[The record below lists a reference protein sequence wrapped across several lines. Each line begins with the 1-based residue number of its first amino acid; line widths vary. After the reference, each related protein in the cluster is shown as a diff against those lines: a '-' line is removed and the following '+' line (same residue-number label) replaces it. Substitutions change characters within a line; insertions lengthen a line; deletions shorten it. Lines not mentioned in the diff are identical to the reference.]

1 MNLARL
7 ALVAAALALGVLE
20 WAVSPKDTPAI
31 LVTDIAA
38 GWAFCAGGLI
48 NLGGT
53 RARRMA
59 LLFEVVGFSWLLGAL
74 VPSLLD
80 VYRGP
85 LVHLL
90 IAYPTGRVGGR
101 LQRAVVVA
109 AYLSGLFGQLPG
121 VGTTAPLLL
130 TIVAILIT
138 RTATRASGPEA
149 RGRAAAAVAAVAI
162 AAVAVLLAVGTSVG
176 ALDPDTGRW
185 AYALVLGA
193 TGIALA
199 ADLRWGGWARDT
211 VARVIIELGDRDE
224 PTTLRSLIA
233 DALGDRSLVIGYA
246 TGEAGTYVDDAG
258 HSIALPDR
266 LAPRSVTTLAVDG
279 EEVGI
284 LIRAGEVETDEALV
298 EGVAAAAQLAIAN
311 ARLQRQAR
319 RTINDLATSR
329 QRLLAAADEERSRI
343 DQELEVGVGQ
353 RLAKA
358 ERLLTQQAET
368 DEEDQVSRKLVDEL
382 RLVSDELRELTDG
395 LGAGSRVT
403 GGLGPA
409 VARAREGFA
418 DPDRHRHPWGSL
430 APARRDDGVFRL
442 LRGSRECCQARPCVP
457 GQRSRWHGSPVTWSS
472 RSWTTAAA
480 VPTLPPGPAFADSPT
495 GLRRSEGPWRSR
507 PG

>member
-1 MNLARL
+1 M
-7 ALVAAALALGVLE
+7 
-20 WAVSPKDTPAI
+20 
-31 LVTDIAA
+31 
-38 GWAFCAGGLI
+38 
-48 NLGGT
+48 
-53 RARRMA
+53 
-59 LLFEVVGFSWLLGAL
+59 
-74 VPSLLD
+74 
-80 VYRGP
+80 
-85 LVHLL
+85 HLL

-176 ALDPDTGRW
+176 ALDPDAGRW

-233 DALGDRSLVIGYA
+233 DALGDRSLMIGYA

-358 ERLLTQQAET
+358 ERLLTQQSET

-430 APARRDDGVFRL
+430 APARRDDGV
-442 LRGSRECCQARPCVP
+442 LRAAARVSRMLPSTPMRPGSAFALAR
-457 GQRSRWHGSPVTWSS
+457 SPVTWSS

>member
-1 MNLARL
+1 MIPRMNLARL
-7 ALVAAALALGVLE
+7 AAVAAALALGALE

-48 NLGGT
+48 TLGGT
-53 RARRMA
+53 RPRRMA
-59 LLFEVVGFSWLLGAL
+59 LLFEAVGISWLFGAL

-109 AYLSGLFGQLPG
+109 AYLSGLFGQLPE
-121 VGTTAPLLL
+121 VAATAPLL
-130 TIVAILIT
+130 TVIVALLAT
-138 RTATRASGPEA
+138 RTAVRTSGPEA
-149 RGRAAAAVAAVAI
+149 RGRAAAAVAAWAI
-162 AAVAVLLAVGTSVG
+162 AAVAFVLTVGTSVG
-176 ALDPDTGRW
+176 SLDPDAGRW
-185 AYALVLGA
+185 IYALVLGA

-233 DALGDRSLVIGYA
+233 DALGDQSLMIGYA

-258 HSIALPDR
+258 HSIALADR
-266 LAPRSVTTLAVDG
+266 LASRSVTTLAVDG

-358 ERLLTQQAET
+358 ERLLTEQAET
-368 DEEDQVSRKLVDEL
+368 DEENQVSRELVTSYA
-382 RLVSDELRELTDG
+382 RQRRAPRAHGRPWSGLTRHRR
-395 LGAGSRVT
+395 S
-403 GGLGPA
+403 
-409 VARAREGFA
+409 RARGCTSRAGFA
-418 DPDRHRHPWGSL
+418 DPDRHRHPRGSL
-430 APARRDDGVFRL
+430 APARRDDGVLRL

-457 GQRSRWHGSPVTWSS
+457 GQRSRWQAVRSPGARDPGRRPRRCRHCRRVRPS
-472 RSWTTAAA
+472 RT
-480 VPTLPPGPAFADSPT
+480 
-495 GLRRSEGPWRSR
+495 RR